1 MPESGQQTTGRE
13 AATAYF
19 AQDTEWA
26 IEWRR
31 LSARTKADHVEQLLA
46 RSGLAPAT
54 VLEVGCG
61 DGALLAELARRGL
74 GRRHTGVEVSEPA
87 RQLALGQPG
96 ITDVLTYDGNH
107 LPFEDHSH
115 ELVICSHVLEHAEDP
130 AALTRELIRVS
141 GGLLLIEVPLEDNL
155 SARRPAARALSNRAG
170 HLHHFTKG
178 SLRALLPAE
187 IQILGELVDPL
198 PRQASTFWAGRWR
211 GTVKWGIRR
220 LLHATGLSER
230 LITVHYALLARV

>member
-1 MPESGQQTTGRE
+1 MTEAGQQSPGRE
-13 AATAYF
+13 AAAAYF
-19 AQDTEWA
+19 AHDTDRA

-31 LSARTKADHVEQLLA
+31 LSALTKAEHVAQLLA
-46 RSGLAPAT
+46 RNGENPGT

-61 DGALLAELARRGL
+61 DGALLSELARRGV

-96 ITDVLTYDGNH
+96 ITDVLTYDGHH

-115 ELVICSHVLEHAEDP
+115 ELVICSHVLEHTDDP
-130 AALTRELIRVS
+130 AAVTRELVRVS
-141 GGLLLIEVPLEDNL
+141 GDLLLIEVPLEDNL
-155 SARRPAARALSNRAG
+155 SARRPAARTLSKRAG
-170 HLHHFTKG
+170 HVQQFT
-178 SLRALLPAE
+178 RAAIRDLLPGNV
-187 IQILGELVDPL
+187 QILGELVDPL

-211 GTVKWGIRR
+211 GTAKWATRR
-220 LLHATGLSER
+220 LLHAAGLSER